1 MDTEIGI
8 VESVTKSELLDL
20 ASWDKPRSTEQ
31 LLSFIARREAEIADI
46 DE

>member
-1 MDTEIGI
+1 MDTEMGI

-31 LLSFIARREAEIADI
+31 LLDFINRREAEIAEI